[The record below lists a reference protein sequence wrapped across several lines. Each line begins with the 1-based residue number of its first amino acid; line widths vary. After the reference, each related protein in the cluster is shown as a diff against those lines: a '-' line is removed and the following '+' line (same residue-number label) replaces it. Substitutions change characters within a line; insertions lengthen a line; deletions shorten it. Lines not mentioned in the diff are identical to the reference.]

1 MALYVAL
8 IVFFCFFYTA
18 IVFNP
23 TETADNLRKY
33 GGFIPGIRPGKNTA
47 DYLDYVLTRLTVVGA
62 AYLAAVCI
70 LPEFLISRI
79 FGAVLF
85 RRDQPLDRRQRDDG
99 HGGADPLAP
108 AGASIRR
115 PDQKS
120 ATSGPARMNVI
131 LLGPPGSG
139 KGTQAKRIEQSR
151 GICHLA
157 TGDMLRAATASGS
170 ELGMRV
176 KGIMDSGQLVP
187 DGIIIEMIAARI
199 GEPDCGN
206 GFVLDGFPRTVPQA
220 EALDVMLAE
229 RGLGLDHVIL
239 IEVDETALIDRL
251 AGRFTCARCGASY
264 HERYNRPRHDGVCDK
279 CGSRE
284 FVHRPDDRP
293 EAVAARFE
301 VYRRQTEPILP
312 YYRAREHFARRR
324 RHGRDRR
331 CDPPDRSDPRPRP
344 AAPLTP
350 APTGGHNAATPIDV
364 RPDFAMMRALAK
376 GGTHPYFV
384 FFEEKRRWRASL
396 ASIFQTRSEC
406 RSDSTY
412 IHGIGRTTATQ
423 ICSRIGIPSERRV
436 HELTDDEVLRVR
448 ELIDREFT
456 VEGDLRRLVAMNIKR
471 LMDLGCYR
479 GLRHRK
485 GLPVRGQRT
494 HTNARTR
501 KGPARPIAGKKK

>member
-1 MALYVAL
+1 
-8 IVFFCFFYTA
+8 
-18 IVFNP
+18 
-23 TETADNLRKY
+23 
-33 GGFIPGIRPGKNTA
+33 
-47 DYLDYVLTRLTVVGA
+47 
-62 AYLAAVCI
+62 
-70 LPEFLISRI
+70 
-79 FGAVLF
+79 
-85 RRDQPLDRRQRDDG
+85 
-99 HGGADPLAP
+99 
-108 AGASIRR
+108 
-115 PDQKS
+115 
-120 ATSGPARMNVI
+120 MNVI

-157 TGDMLRAATASGS
+157 TGDMLRAATACGS

-312 YYRAREHFARRR
+312 YYRAREILRVVDGTAGIDDVTRRIEAILGPDRRR
-324 RHGRDRR
+324 R
-331 CDPPDRSDPRPRP
+331 
-344 AAPLTP
+344 
-350 APTGGHNAATPIDV
+350 
-364 RPDFAMMRALAK
+364 
-376 GGTHPYFV
+376 
-384 FFEEKRRWRASL
+384 
-396 ASIFQTRSEC
+396 
-406 RSDSTY
+406 
-412 IHGIGRTTATQ
+412 
-423 ICSRIGIPSERRV
+423 
-436 HELTDDEVLRVR
+436 
-448 ELIDREFT
+448 
-456 VEGDLRRLVAMNIKR
+456 
-471 LMDLGCYR
+471 
-479 GLRHRK
+479 
-485 GLPVRGQRT
+485 
-494 HTNARTR
+494 
-501 KGPARPIAGKKK
+501 